1 MSCWRHRQ
9 GLAAPGRESRWRF
22 RRQPFPIWISCA
34 ERGQYRPQV
43 VEAAVEQIYLAEGG
57 AGRREAYSQYLEAKR
72 RLLRPEAPPGESPPG
87 EESLLRELTECREQ
101 LALYDLLLGYKE
113 ETVSLQAVTIDVL
126 QGKIRKLEAQA
137 ENRRAAGFT
146 EKCV

>member
-1 MSCWRHRQ
+1 MLETQAGACGPRQ
-9 GLAAPGRESRWRF
+9 RIKVALSETA
-22 RRQPFPIWISCA
+22 ISHLDQLCA

-113 ETVSLQAVTIDVL
+113 ETMSLQAVTIDVL

>member
-1 MSCWRHRQ
+1 MLETQAGACGPRQ
-9 GLAAPGRESRWRF
+9 RIKVALSETA
-22 RRQPFPIWISCA
+22 ISHLDQLCA

-43 VEAAVEQIYLAEGG
+43 VEAAVEQMYLAEGG

-137 ENRRAAGFT
+137 ENRRAAGIT

>member
-1 MSCWRHRQ
+1 MLETQAGACGPRQ
-9 GLAAPGRESRWRF
+9 RIKVALSETA
-22 RRQPFPIWISCA
+22 ISHLDQLCA

-43 VEAAVEQIYLAEGG
+43 VEAAVEQMYLAEGG